1 MTTSTMTKEKLLIT
15 GAAGKIGQLFVHHL
29 KDGYGLVL
37 TDIVE
42 APETFGFPF
51 TKADISSLESIRPLF
66 DGVDTVIHLAA
77 DYRTSAPWESLLPN
91 NVIGAYNVF
100 EAAHQAKCKRVIFAS
115 SINSVAGYPAGV
127 QVHTTMPVAPLNLYG
142 ASKAWGE
149 AVGRFYADFKGL
161 SVHCLRLG
169 WVTPHD
175 NDYIKQKAGTNMLS
189 MTMTHRDLLNLL
201 ECCLNSSEQ
210 FAMVH
215 GISDNT
221 FKRLDISTTKELLG
235 YAPVDDAFVLA
246 GLIQPAQKTKR
257 D

>member
-1 MTTSTMTKEKLLIT
+1 MKQKLLIT
-15 GAAGKIGQLFVHHL
+15 GAAGKIGQLFIQHL
-29 KDGYGLVL
+29 KDRYDLVL
-37 TDIVE
+37 TDIVD
-42 APETFGFPF
+42 APETYGFPF
-51 TKADISSLESIRPLF
+51 VKADISAPESIRPLF
-66 DGVDTVIHLAA
+66 ENVDTVIHLAA
-77 DYRTSAPWESLLPN
+77 DYRRDAPWESLLPN
-91 NVIGAYNVF
+91 NVIGVYNVF

-115 SINSVAGYPAGV
+115 SINSVDGYPAGV
-127 QVHTTMPVAPLNLYG
+127 QVHTNMPVAPLNLYG

-149 AVGRFYADFKGL
+149 AVGKFYADFKGM

-175 NDYIKQKAGTNMLS
+175 NSYIKERAGTVMLS

-221 FKRLDISTTKELLG
+221 FKRLDISSTKEMLG

-246 GLIQPAQKTKR
+246 GLIQPARKIKK

>member
-1 MTTSTMTKEKLLIT
+1 MKEKMLIT

-29 KDGYGLVL
+29 KDRYELVL
-37 TDIVE
+37 TDIVDILE
-42 APETFGFPF
+42 SYGLSF
-51 TKADISSLESIRPLF
+51 TKADISDLAAIRPLF
-66 DGVDTVIHLAA
+66 DGVHTVIHLAA
-77 DYRTSAPWESLLPN
+77 DYRREAPWESLLPN
-91 NVIGAYNVF
+91 NIIGVYNVF
-100 EAAHQAKCKRVIFAS
+100 EAAHQAGCKRVIFAS
-115 SINSVAGYPAGV
+115 SINSVDGYGEGI
-127 QVHTTMPVAPLNLYG
+127 QVHTDMPVAPLNLYG

-175 NDYIKQKAGTNMLS
+175 SEHLTNSKNVVMLS

-201 ECCLNSSEQ
+201 DSCLNSSLH

-221 FKRLDISTTKELLG
+221 FKRLDISDTKATLG
-235 YAPVDDAFVLA
+235 YAPVDDSFVLA
-246 GLIQPAQKTKR
+246 GLIDSLQK
-257 D
+257 DD

>member
-1 MTTSTMTKEKLLIT
+1 MTTSTTAKQKLLIT

-29 KDGYGLVL
+29 KDRCDLVL
-37 TDIVE
+37 TDIVD

-51 TKADISSLESIRPLF
+51 TKADISDLQAIQPLF
-66 DGVDTVIHLAA
+66 DGVHTVIHLAA
-77 DYRTSAPWESLLPN
+77 DYRREAPWESLLPN
-91 NVIGAYNVF
+91 NVIGVYNVF
-100 EAAHQAKCKRVIFAS
+100 EAAHQAECKRVIFAS
-115 SINSVAGYPAGV
+115 SINSVDGYPAGV
-127 QVHTTMPVAPLNLYG
+127 QVHTNMPVAPLNLYG

-175 NDYIKQKAGTNMLS
+175 NKYISKSTNTVMLS
-189 MTMTHRDLLNLL
+189 MTLTYRDLLNLL
-201 ECCLNSSEQ
+201 ECCLNSAEH

-221 FKRLDISTTKELLG
+221 FKRLDINDTKEMLG

-246 GLIQPAQKTKR
+246 ELIQPAHKT
-257 D
+257 DGE

>member
-1 MTTSTMTKEKLLIT
+1 MTKEKILIT
-15 GAAGKIGQLFVHHL
+15 GASGKIGQLFVHHL
-29 KDGYGLVL
+29 KDPYDLVL
-37 TDIVE
+37 TDIVDI
-42 APETFGFPF
+42 PESFGFPF
-51 TKADISSLESIRPLF
+51 TKADISDLNAIRPLF
-66 DGVDTVIHLAA
+66 DGVHTVIHLAA
-77 DYRTSAPWESLLPN
+77 DYRREAPWESLLPN

-115 SINSVAGYPAGV
+115 SINSVDGYPTGV
-127 QVHTTMPVAPLNLYG
+127 QIHTDMPVAPLNLYG

-175 NDYIKQKAGTNMLS
+175 NEYIAKRANTVMLS

-201 ECCLNSSEQ
+201 ECCLKSSQ
-210 FAMVH
+210 HFAMVH

-221 FKRLDISTTKELLG
+221 FKRLDISDTQEHLG
-235 YAPVDDAFVLA
+235 YAPVDDSFVLA
-246 GLIQPAQKTKR
+246 GLIQPSHKT
-257 D
+257 DED

>member
-1 MTTSTMTKEKLLIT
+1 MEPSKQKLLIT
-15 GAAGKIGQLFVHHL
+15 GAAGRIGQLFVQHL
-29 KDGYGLVL
+29 KDRYDLVL
-37 TDIVE
+37 TDIVD

-66 DGVDTVIHLAA
+66 DDVHTVVHLAA
-77 DYRTSAPWESLLPN
+77 DYRREAPWESLLPN

-100 EAAHQAKCKRVIFAS
+100 EAAHQANCKRVIFAS
-115 SINSVAGYPAGV
+115 SINSVDGYPAGM
-127 QVHTTMPVAPLNLYG
+127 QIHTNMPVAPLNLYG

-175 NDYIKQKAGTNMLS
+175 NEFIKTKANTVMLS
-189 MTMTHRDLLNLL
+189 MTLTHRDLLNLL
-201 ECCLNSSEQ
+201 DSCLASEVH

-221 FKRLDISTTKELLG
+221 FKRLDLSDTKATLG
-235 YAPVDDAFVLA
+235 YAPVDDSFVLA
-246 GLIQPAQKTKR
+246 GLITAR
-257 D
+257 DKKDDD

>member
-1 MTTSTMTKEKLLIT
+1 MTTTTSKQKLLIT

-29 KDGYGLVL
+29 RDRYDLVL
-37 TDIVE
+37 TDIVD

-51 TKADISSLESIRPLF
+51 SKVDISSLESIQSLF
-66 DGVDTVIHLAA
+66 DGVHTVIHLAA
-77 DYRTSAPWESLLPN
+77 DYRREAPWESLLPN
-91 NVIGAYNVF
+91 NIIGVYNVF
-100 EAAHQAKCKRVIFAS
+100 EAAHQAKCQRVIFAS
-115 SINSVAGYPAGV
+115 SINSVDGYPAGV
-127 QVHTTMPVAPLNLYG
+127 QVHTDMPVAPLNLYG

-149 AVGRFYADFKGL
+149 AVGRFYADFKNL

-175 NDYIKQKAGTNMLS
+175 NEYIKSRANTVMLS
-189 MTMTHRDLLNLL
+189 MAMTHRDLLNLL
-201 ECCLNSSEQ
+201 DSCLNSSEH

-221 FKRLDISTTKELLG
+221 FKRLDLSDTKESLG

-246 GLIQPAQKTKR
+246 GLIQPTHKI
-257 D
+257 DDD